1 MPAIQRT
8 ASGTWHGD
16 LRHGKGTIDAPASG
30 VLVNTPFSFATRFE
44 NARGTNPEELIAAAH
59 AACYSMAFSHYL
71 SEQGHVPDTIV
82 TRATISLEDGKINR
96 MHLETRGKVA
106 GLDNAT
112 FKRLADEA
120 EKKCPVSN
128 LLRPGLTITLDASLM

>member
-1 MPAIQRT
+1 
-8 ASGTWHGD
+8 
-16 LRHGKGTIDAPASG
+16 
-30 VLVNTPFSFATRFE
+30 
-44 NARGTNPEELIAAAH
+44 
-59 AACYSMAFSHYL
+59 MAFSNYL
-71 SEQGHVPDTIV
+71 SMQGHVPDTIV
-82 TRATISLEDGKINR
+82 TKATISLEDGQINK

-128 LLRPGLTITLDASLM
+128 LLRPGLSISLDASLM